1 MNELGE
7 NLGRSIV
14 TTTCDAGKHALERF
28 AADAVLALGEA
39 AVALVQQQV
48 ATGANALAESLVK
61 TCGEDLIGRVVS
73 DCDDDGLD
81 VGDVHVTTKLAKFA
95 SGDPTVTSPIGEM
108 SAEHCFTFALG
119 ATDGLEATGKL
130 TLHGACA
137 LDTTT
142 HHLKPTAWAK
152 VELALA
158 WSSKPKETG
167 ATAP

>member
-1 MNELGE
+1 VNEFGE

-28 AADAVLALGEA
+28 ASDAVLALGEA
-39 AVALVQQQV
+39 ALALVQQQV
-48 ATGANALAESLVK
+48 ATGANALAGSLVK

-81 VGDVHVTTKLAKFA
+81 VGDVHVATNLAKFA
-95 SGDPTVTSPIGEM
+95 SGDPSVTSPIGEI
-108 SAEHCFTFALG
+108 SAEHCFSFALA
-119 ATDGLEATGKL
+119 ATDGLEATGTL

-137 LDTTT
+137 LDDAT
-142 HHLKPTAWAK
+142 HRLKPSAWAK
-152 VELALA
+152 IELALA

-167 ATAP
+167 AAAP